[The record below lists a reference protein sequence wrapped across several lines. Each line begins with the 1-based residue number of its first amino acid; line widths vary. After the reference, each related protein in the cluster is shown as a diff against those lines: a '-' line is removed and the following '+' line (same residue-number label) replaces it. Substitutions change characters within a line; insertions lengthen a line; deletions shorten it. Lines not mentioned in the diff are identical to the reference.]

1 MTTLAANIL
10 IDVSN
15 NNEIT
20 TTFTNINK
28 TVFNGNRCYNLEET
42 AFKLKD
48 VTSIFNEI
56 AEVSSYGCLEL
67 IENCNAI
74 FLPGSSSYSVNT
86 YKSFC
91 TNQSLFCR
99 QIVAAIAYFVEC
111 LNKGTNSSYTYPIK
125 IKYKDYEMNLN
136 TLEDITTFI
145 KYEG

>member
-15 NNEIT
+15 SNEIT

-28 TVFNGNRCYNLEET
+28 NVFTGDRCYDLEET
-42 AFKLKD
+42 ASKLKD
-48 VTSIFNEI
+48 LTSIFNEI
-56 AEVSSYGCLEL
+56 VAVASYGCLEL
-67 IENCNAI
+67 VEDYKTIY
-74 FLPGSSSYSVNT
+74 LPGSTSGSVNT

-111 LNKGTNSSYTYPIK
+111 FNEETNSTYTYPIK
-125 IKYKDYEMNLN
+125 IKYKNYEMNLN
-136 TLEDITTFI
+136 TLEDIINFV